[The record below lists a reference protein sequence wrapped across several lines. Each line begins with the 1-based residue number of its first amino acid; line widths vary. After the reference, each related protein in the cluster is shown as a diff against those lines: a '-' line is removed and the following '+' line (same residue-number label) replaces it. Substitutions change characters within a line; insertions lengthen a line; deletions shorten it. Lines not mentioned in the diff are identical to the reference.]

1 VKENDNNSSNYILTA
16 SNNLINKVRENDE
29 NSSNYILTA
38 SNNLINK
45 VRENDENSSNYILTA
60 SNNLI
65 NKVRENDENS
75 SNYILTTS
83 NLISKRITDLTT
95 DMITENS
102 SAINKFIVNNSYNN
116 NLEVNGTLTI
126 NSNLIVLGDTTR
138 LDTVAYTTERLE
150 VVNTNNTTTAF
161 MVQQNS
167 TDRDIFVAS
176 NMNTAVFKVAN
187 NGDVLITGAGVYKR
201 NDRDVIWDTSN
212 YILTASNNL
221 INKVREND
229 ENSSNYILT
238 ASNNLINKIKENDN
252 NSSNY
257 ILTASNNLINK
268 VKEND
273 ENSSNYI
280 LTASNNLINKVREN
294 DNNSSN
300 YILTTSNNLIN
311 KVNANDNN
319 ASNYILTINND
330 LIHRINTNDGNVGES
345 VLSTSN
351 ILAQRINK
359 YSVWE
364 PVGTNIYY
372 YSTGNV
378 GIGTTNPSTDLHIY
392 DNLINETKLTIQ
404 NNYSV
409 AASGLP
415 TEISVVGAT
424 GSIIDATEDR
434 YIMFPYS
441 GTGATSDYTF
451 TTTEALNADILV
463 VGGGGGGGARHA
475 GGGGAGTLMYHKNII
490 LNGTYNIK
498 VGKGGAGNT
507 SGILNG
513 GNASDGN
520 FSQFIR
526 SDGTQHY
533 YAVGGGRGTGGGFS
547 YANTNGGQGMLYDPN
562 LTLSSGNI
570 FNSALVAVLNKG
582 YVNTLPSP
590 EGCRGN
596 IGGIQVSNFK
606 GGGGGGAGGVGMNH
620 DIEASVNDGYGGLG
634 LAVDITGTPVVYAG
648 GGNGCDFYGSVS
660 QVFDPTYNTIQL
672 RGGGGY
678 GSDYGTP
685 QAGLDGTGGGGGGQG
700 DDNYGGGKGG
710 SGIVI
715 IRYRKLLSASASAS
729 IELIRGTTTD
739 ANNDWKLGNYAGDF
753 KIMSS
758 VSSVDT
764 NRLLL
769 TPEGDI
775 TVSGSVNAKSYLLG
789 GSNILIKIDETSNY
803 ILTTSNILSQRL
815 YNLDQ
820 LTSNIIGN
828 SISILN
834 SKVANNDDIT
844 SNFVISTSNIISKR
858 ITDLTTDMIAEKG
871 DANNKFIVN
880 NRYNNNL
887 ELNGTLTINSNLIV
901 LGDTT
906 RLDTIVYTTERLE
919 VVNANNTTT
928 AFMVQQNSTDR
939 DIFVASNMNTAVF
952 RVANNGDVLITG
964 AGVYKKNNRDVIWDT
979 SNYILTASNN
989 LINKIRENDNN
1000 SSNYTLTAS
1009 NNLINKI
1016 RENDN
1021 NSSNYTLT
1029 ASNNLINKV
1038 SENDRNSSNYILNTS
1053 NILIQNININDINV
1067 TAKIALISNTLIA
1080 IGILNDN
1087 NASNYILTA
1096 SNNLINKVREND
1108 NNSSN
1113 YILTASNNLI
1123 NKVRENDNNA
1133 SNYILTASNNL
1144 INKVRENDNN
1154 ASNYILTASNNLI
1167 NKVRENDNNTSN
1179 YILTT
1184 SNLISKRI
1192 TDLTTDMITE
1202 KSIAVNKFIVN
1213 NRYNNNLEVNGNL
1226 TVNSNLIVL
1235 GDTTRLD
1242 TVAYTTERLE
1252 VVNANNTTTAF
1263 MVQQNSADRD
1273 IFVASNMSSV
1283 VFRVA
1288 NDGDVFTNGDIGI
1301 GTTQPRSRLDVI
1313 GNMTINGDVIPGND
1327 SIYNLGSTSNKWKDL
1342 YLSGN
1347 SIFLNNTVLS
1357 SDEGANLS
1365 ITDETG
1371 SFKDINM
1378 KTIEL
1383 TGDAHII
1390 GNGIFKRN
1398 NRDVFWDTSNYILTA
1413 SNNLINK
1420 VRENDN
1426 NSSNYILTASNN
1438 LINKV
1443 KENDNNSSNY
1453 ILTASNNLINKV
1465 RENDNN
1471 SSNYILTASNNLINK
1486 VRENDNNSSNYILT
1500 ASNNL
1505 INKVKENDNNSS
1517 NYILTASNNL
1527 INKVKENDD
1536 NSSNYILTASNLI
1549 SKRITDLTTD
1559 MITEKSS
1566 AINKF
1571 IVNNRYNNNLE
1582 VNGTLTINSNLI
1594 VLGDTTRLD
1603 TIVYTTERLE
1613 VVNANNTTTA
1623 FMVQQNS
1630 ADRDIFVA
1638 SNMTTSVFRIANNG
1652 DVLINGAGV
1661 YKKNNRDVIW
1671 DTSNYIL
1678 TASNNLINKVR
1689 ENDNNSSNYILTTS
1703 NNLINKVRENDN
1715 NSSNYILTTSNNLIN
1730 KVRENDNNASNY
1742 ILTASNNLINKVREN
1757 DNNASNYI
1765 LTASNN
1771 LINKVRENDNNSS
1784 NYILTA
1790 SNNLI
1795 NKIRENDNNSSNYIL
1810 TASNNLINKIREN
1823 DNNSSNYILITS
1835 NILSQRLYNL
1845 DQLTS
1850 NIVSNS
1856 ISILNSKVT
1865 NNDDITSNLVLSTS
1879 NIISK
1884 RITDLTT
1891 DMINENTNGSKKFIV
1906 NNRYNNNLEVN
1917 GTLTINSN
1925 LIVLGDTTRLD
1936 TIVYTTE
1943 RLEVVNA
1950 NNTTT
1955 AFMVQQNS
1963 ADRDIFVASNMS
1975 TAVFRV
1981 ANNGDVLITGAG
1993 VYKKN
1998 NRDVIWDTS
2007 NYILTA
2013 SNNLINKIREND
2025 NNSSNYILTAS
2036 NNLINK
2042 IRENDNNASNY
2053 ILTASNNLIR
2063 RVNADDN
2070 NSSNYTLTASN
2081 NLINKIRENDNNSS
2095 NYTLTASNNLINK
2108 IRENDNNSSNYIL
2121 TASNNLIR
2129 RVNADD
2135 NNSSNYTLTA
2145 SNNLINKIR
2154 ENDNNSSNYIL
2165 TASNNLINKIRENDN
2180 NSSNYILTAS
2190 NNLIRRVNTDDN
2202 NSSNYTLTASN
2213 NLINK
2218 IRENDDNTSA
2228 KITVLTNTLLL
2239 IDATND
2245 DNMSNYVLS
2254 ASNLISKRITDLTT
2268 DMITERSNA
2277 VNKFIVNNRYNNN
2290 LEVNGNLTVNS
2301 NLIILGDS
2309 TRLDTTVYTTERLE
2323 VVNANNTT
2331 TAFMVQQNSANRDI
2345 FVASNMST
2353 AVFRIANNGDVN
2365 MNGVMTIKGDIIPS
2379 SNVAYNLGSVANRWK
2394 DLYLSGD
2401 SIYLNNTVLSSDSGS
2416 DLNIKDTSGTYKN
2429 ININTLQLNRSGKQI
2444 TLGIDETGRLTYT
2457 NASNVTSFAIT
2468 TTSVASANLDTSILN
2483 VDKGGT
2489 GVGTLASGQLLIGN
2503 GTGNV
2508 LQTSNLRWDNTN
2520 KRLGIGTSAPE
2531 NILHISDASTSNT
2544 KLTIQNSFVG
2554 SGSGSLPTEIV
2565 VAGAISSNI
2574 GINERYIMFPYSG
2587 TATSNSFTFT
2597 TTQNLICDI
2606 LLVGGGGGG
2615 GYSYIGGGGGAGG
2628 YVYTSNVNMTAG
2640 NYTVNV
2646 GAGGKD
2652 ASSTT
2657 GWFGGNG
2664 GNSSITG
2671 GINYT
2676 ALGGGGGAGGSS
2688 LGGVYIGKGNNGG
2701 SGGGGSIS
2709 SVAGGGGNSSG
2720 NGGTSIQFTTYG
2732 YGSGGDGTTYT
2743 PTANAQ
2749 IRPNR
2754 GGNGGG
2760 ASGIPS
2766 DVSGGDGLANS
2777 ITGTLVTYAG
2787 GGGGGNDAN
2796 NVKIPGGIGGGGA
2809 GSEGTGLPAIA
2820 GADGFGGG
2828 GGGAR
2833 GWSSGPSA
2841 KGGSGIVIIR
2851 YRTYLTGSASSSSA
2865 SIELI
2870 RGSPADSN
2878 TDYKIGNYEGEFK
2891 IMSSTSNVDISR
2903 LHINSSGNV
2912 GIGTSAPIAN
2922 LHITDASINNTK
2934 LTIQNTFLS
2943 NGSNSKLPNQINVVG
2958 AISTN
2963 IGAFDRCIIFPY
2975 SLDNTGIGQ
2984 TLYTI
2989 TTTEN
2994 LLCDILIVGGGGG
3007 GSAGHGGGGGAGQ
3020 LVLMYQAT
3028 LNSGTYTI
3036 KVGKGGNKTVASS
3049 STYTVVTHATKGADS
3064 SFETVVA
3071 EGGGANGANISDKN
3085 GGSGAGGDAYGGD
3098 GGTSGAGNK
3107 NTTVDTFPGAT
3118 VYSRGNNGGNNLDSG
3133 TGGGGGGAGQIG
3145 INGTN
3150 SSPHGKGGNGLS
3162 GISEINYDFKSSF
3175 GTTVG
3180 KIEGDGLVWFAGGG
3194 GGGGDFNT
3202 SGGLGGGGGG
3212 KTGYT
3217 NAGNNGDD
3225 GTGSGGGGGSGYS
3238 GNGGNGGS
3246 GIVIIKYRKA
3256 ILPSSSSIIELIQ
3269 GTSADS
3275 NTDYKLGNYSGD
3287 FKIMTST
3294 SNVDINSLLISANGE
3309 MTLSSNLLI
3318 QSRIGIGTTSPS
3330 SKLEVYGG
3338 DIRLNT
3344 NWIAGATMNVLG
3356 INTDR
3361 RLEFSFNNG
3370 TSLYD
3375 TNKIRF
3381 LTGTSLLER
3390 MVIDTSG
3397 NVGIG
3402 GNTTVGGSS
3411 TVSGSATIAGNMN
3424 VAGTILFNMNWTGGV
3439 IANLMAYN
3447 ADKRLE
3453 FSFDNGTALYDNNK
3467 LRFFTGPGVQ
3477 PFPRMTIA
3485 TNGNVGIGT
3494 ITPSQRVH
3502 IVHPSNG
3509 LVRIETDTSAISQVS
3524 GIEFGIPSYSSATR
3538 SKITST
3544 SYTGDASD
3552 LQFYTSASTSSSAT
3566 RMTIATSGN
3575 VGIGTATPSQR
3586 VHIVHPSNGLVRI
3599 ETDTSAASQVSGIEF
3614 GIPSYSSATRS
3625 KITSTTYTG
3634 DGSDLQFYTSSST
3647 SSSTA
3652 RMMITSNG
3660 FIGIGTATPSQRLHV
3675 VHPSNNLV
3683 RIETNS
3689 NAISQV
3695 SGIEFGIPSYSS
3707 AIRSKITS
3715 TTYAG
3720 DASDLQ
3726 FYTSSGASA
3735 TTRMMI
3741 TSNGNVGIGTSPEN
3755 KLHIYDTIAPNTKM
3769 TIQNSYV
3776 IPTLPTEIVVPG
3788 SISSNIGITDRYIIF
3803 PYTSDSPG
3811 LTGQTQYSF
3820 TTSGNLLC
3828 DILIIGGGG
3837 GGGMGGGG
3845 GGGYVYMSN
3854 VNMTSSNYTVRV
3866 GNGGSGIGTYYSNG
3880 SQGYHS
3886 SISGGSINNI
3896 IAYGGG
3902 GGGGAFAPSHTTGQ
3916 VGSYGGQGADT
3927 TTKQTYTST
3936 QGNIGGTSIYGFYGS
3951 GGGGGGAGSIGSDSV
3966 FVDGIYAGGNYV
3978 YNRGGQGGNGKM
3990 NDITGTVVNYAGGGT
4005 GGASTDYGTDSSPKI
4020 PPLGGG
4026 GIGSRA
4032 PGENGGNGTNGL
4044 GGGGGGGDHQ
4054 RSSGGNGGSG
4064 IVIIRY
4070 RNTVAFVLAALTP
4083 AETSASIELTRGL
4096 PGDANTDYKIGNFNG
4111 DFKIMS
4117 STSNVDIN
4125 RLLLT
4130 SNGDITV
4137 SGSIEAP
4144 KYLLGG
4150 RNILE
4155 DTSNYVLS
4163 TNNIISERIF
4173 HLNNDIVAMN
4183 TNTATNIIRDT
4194 SAKVSLLCNTMLAI
4208 GNLNSRSLHNTVN
4221 NFTDNTT
4228 SKFTMLCNTML
4239 AIGKANDN
4247 NISNYIFAT
4256 SNKILSAINANSAI
4270 NATAN
4275 NLEVNGN
4282 LTVNSNL
4289 IVLGDSTR
4297 LETTV
4302 YTTERMEIVNA
4313 NNTTTALMVQQ
4324 NTANRDIFVASNMS
4338 TRVFNIANNGDVN
4351 MNGSLT
4357 ATNITGALN
4366 MANAT
4371 SGTLAVARGGTGAT
4385 TLTAGQVLIGNTT
4398 SALQTANL
4406 TWDIANSRL
4415 GIGTATPIR
4424 QLHVVGEIIATDNII
4439 SYYSDERLKTK
4450 IGDINEP
4457 LKIINKL
4464 NGFYYIPNE
4473 LARINGITNTDKEI
4487 GLSAQDVQRVLPE
4500 IVNIAPFDLATDEE
4514 GRKISKSGENYLTMS
4529 YERLAPVFVEAIK
4542 ELEQKNTVLEQKNK
4556 DLSEKYNTLLEDITI
4571 IKKTLSS
4578 IKPQ

>member
-1 VKENDNNSSNYILTA
+1 
-16 SNNLINKVRENDE
+16 
-29 NSSNYILTA
+29 
-38 SNNLINK
+38 
-45 VRENDENSSNYILTA
+45 
-60 SNNLI
+60 
-65 NKVRENDENS
+65 
-75 SNYILTTS
+75 
-83 NLISKRITDLTT
+83 
-95 DMITENS
+95 
-102 SAINKFIVNNSYNN
+102 
-116 NLEVNGTLTI
+116 
-126 NSNLIVLGDTTR
+126 
-138 LDTVAYTTERLE
+138 
-150 VVNTNNTTTAF
+150 
-161 MVQQNS
+161 
-167 TDRDIFVAS
+167 
-176 NMNTAVFKVAN
+176 
-187 NGDVLITGAGVYKR
+187 
-201 NDRDVIWDTSN
+201 
-212 YILTASNNL
+212 
-221 INKVREND
+221 
-229 ENSSNYILT
+229 
-238 ASNNLINKIKENDN
+238 
-252 NSSNY
+252 
-257 ILTASNNLINK
+257 
-268 VKEND
+268 
-273 ENSSNYI
+273 
-280 LTASNNLINKVREN
+280 
-294 DNNSSN
+294 
-300 YILTTSNNLIN
+300 
-311 KVNANDNN
+311 
-319 ASNYILTINND
+319 
-330 LIHRINTNDGNVGES
+330 
-345 VLSTSN
+345 
-351 ILAQRINK
+351 
-359 YSVWE
+359 
-364 PVGTNIYY
+364 
-372 YSTGNV
+372 
-378 GIGTTNPSTDLHIY
+378 
-392 DNLINETKLTIQ
+392 
-404 NNYSV
+404 
-409 AASGLP
+409 
-415 TEISVVGAT
+415 
-424 GSIIDATEDR
+424 
-434 YIMFPYS
+434 
-441 GTGATSDYTF
+441 
-451 TTTEALNADILV
+451 
-463 VGGGGGGGARHA
+463 
-475 GGGGAGTLMYHKNII
+475 
-490 LNGTYNIK
+490 
-498 VGKGGAGNT
+498 
-507 SGILNG
+507 
-513 GNASDGN
+513 
-520 FSQFIR
+520 
-526 SDGTQHY
+526 
-533 YAVGGGRGTGGGFS
+533 
-547 YANTNGGQGMLYDPN
+547 
-562 LTLSSGNI
+562 
-570 FNSALVAVLNKG
+570 
-582 YVNTLPSP
+582 
-590 EGCRGN
+590 
-596 IGGIQVSNFK
+596 
-606 GGGGGGAGGVGMNH
+606 
-620 DIEASVNDGYGGLG
+620 
-634 LAVDITGTPVVYAG
+634 
-648 GGNGCDFYGSVS
+648 
-660 QVFDPTYNTIQL
+660 
-672 RGGGGY
+672 
-678 GSDYGTP
+678 
-685 QAGLDGTGGGGGGQG
+685 
-700 DDNYGGGKGG
+700 
-710 SGIVI
+710 
-715 IRYRKLLSASASAS
+715 
-729 IELIRGTTTD
+729 
-739 ANNDWKLGNYAGDF
+739 
-753 KIMSS
+753 
-758 VSSVDT
+758 
-764 NRLLL
+764 
-769 TPEGDI
+769 
-775 TVSGSVNAKSYLLG
+775 
-789 GSNILIKIDETSNY
+789 
-803 ILTTSNILSQRL
+803 
-815 YNLDQ
+815 
-820 LTSNIIGN
+820 
-828 SISILN
+828 
-834 SKVANNDDIT
+834 
-844 SNFVISTSNIISKR
+844 
-858 ITDLTTDMIAEKG
+858 
-871 DANNKFIVN
+871 
-880 NRYNNNL
+880 
-887 ELNGTLTINSNLIV
+887 
-901 LGDTT
+901 
-906 RLDTIVYTTERLE
+906 
-919 VVNANNTTT
+919 
-928 AFMVQQNSTDR
+928 
-939 DIFVASNMNTAVF
+939 
-952 RVANNGDVLITG
+952 
-964 AGVYKKNNRDVIWDT
+964 
-979 SNYILTASNN
+979 
-989 LINKIRENDNN
+989 
-1000 SSNYTLTAS
+1000 
-1009 NNLINKI
+1009 
-1016 RENDN
+1016 
-1021 NSSNYTLT
+1021 
-1029 ASNNLINKV
+1029 
-1038 SENDRNSSNYILNTS
+1038 
-1053 NILIQNININDINV
+1053 LIQNINVNDINA
-1067 TAKIALISNTLIA
+1067 TAKIALLSNTLLA
-1080 IGILNDN
+1080 IGIL
-1087 NASNYILTA
+1087 
-1096 SNNLINKVREND
+1096 
-1108 NNSSN
+1108 
-1113 YILTASNNLI
+1113 
-1123 NKVRENDNNA
+1123 NDNNA

-1154 ASNYILTASNNLI
+1154 ASNYILTSSNNLI
-1167 NKVRENDNNTSN
+1167 NKVRENDNNASN
-1179 YILTT
+1179 YILT
-1184 SNLISKRI
+1184 S
-1192 TDLTTDMITE
+1192 
-1202 KSIAVNKFIVN
+1202 
-1213 NRYNNNLEVNGNL
+1213 
-1226 TVNSNLIVL
+1226 
-1235 GDTTRLD
+1235 
-1242 TVAYTTERLE
+1242 
-1252 VVNANNTTTAF
+1252 
-1263 MVQQNSADRD
+1263 
-1273 IFVASNMSSV
+1273 
-1283 VFRVA
+1283 
-1288 NDGDVFTNGDIGI
+1288 
-1301 GTTQPRSRLDVI
+1301 
-1313 GNMTINGDVIPGND
+1313 
-1327 SIYNLGSTSNKWKDL
+1327 
-1342 YLSGN
+1342 
-1347 SIFLNNTVLS
+1347 
-1357 SDEGANLS
+1357 
-1365 ITDETG
+1365 
-1371 SFKDINM
+1371 
-1378 KTIEL
+1378 
-1383 TGDAHII
+1383 
-1390 GNGIFKRN
+1390 
-1398 NRDVFWDTSNYILTA
+1398 

-1420 VRENDN
+1420 IRENDN

-1438 LINKV
+1438 LINK
-1443 KENDNNSSNY
+1443 
-1453 ILTASNNLINKV
+1453 I
-1465 RENDNN
+1465 
-1471 SSNYILTASNNLINK
+1471 
-1486 VRENDNNSSNYILT
+1486 
-1500 ASNNL
+1500 
-1505 INKVKENDNNSS
+1505 
-1517 NYILTASNNL
+1517 
-1527 INKVKENDD
+1527 
-1536 NSSNYILTASNLI
+1536 
-1549 SKRITDLTTD
+1549 
-1559 MITEKSS
+1559 
-1566 AINKF
+1566 
-1571 IVNNRYNNNLE
+1571 
-1582 VNGTLTINSNLI
+1582 
-1594 VLGDTTRLD
+1594 
-1603 TIVYTTERLE
+1603 
-1613 VVNANNTTTA
+1613 
-1623 FMVQQNS
+1623 
-1630 ADRDIFVA
+1630 
-1638 SNMTTSVFRIANNG
+1638 
-1652 DVLINGAGV
+1652 
-1661 YKKNNRDVIW
+1661 
-1671 DTSNYIL
+1671 
-1678 TASNNLINKVR
+1678 
-1689 ENDNNSSNYILTTS
+1689 
-1703 NNLINKVRENDN
+1703 
-1715 NSSNYILTTSNNLIN
+1715 
-1730 KVRENDNNASNY
+1730 
-1742 ILTASNNLINKVREN
+1742 
-1757 DNNASNYI
+1757 
-1765 LTASNN
+1765 
-1771 LINKVRENDNNSS
+1771 RENDNNSS

-2053 ILTASNNLIR
+2053 ILTASNNLI
-2063 RVNADDN
+2063 
-2070 NSSNYTLTASN
+2070 
-2081 NLINKIRENDNNSS
+2081 NKIRENDNNSS
-2095 NYTLTASNNLINK
+2095 NYVLTTSNLLAQRLNKYSLWEPISSSIYYNSGNVGIGTNSPTTDLHIYDAVISETKLTIQNNSLVAGITPSGGVFTTSQITGGGDKFVIFTAGTSSFTVPVGGLNCDILMIGGGGGSPVHSGGGAGACIVAINQTLPAGFCVVSVGDGGSVNNGFGTNGNDSYIKVDNSDRYRARGGGMGGSQWQTEIDGGCGGGGRFNNYNPEYNPGMTTYGGVAVNTNVVNGSTATIGPSITSTYAVMGNSGGNGNEYGSSGGGGGIGSTGFSSGPGGNGAYQVTLTGTATPINFRNYFANGSTSFGVQDGTSGNYYIGGGGGGRLQTGGLNGSGQFQTGGLGGGGGTGGLVVENTGSGAAPFGKGGSGIVIIRYRIATLPITLGNPSIELIRGITSDSNTDYKIGNYGGDFKIMSSTSNIDTNMVILTTNGNMTISGSVNATSYLLGGSNILIKVDETSNYVLSTSNNLIRRTDTNDRNASNYILTASNNLINK

-2121 TASNNLIR
+2121 TASNNLINKIR
-2129 RVNADD
+2129 END

-2190 NNLIRRVNTDDN
+2190 NNLIRRVNADDN

-2218 IRENDDNTSA
+2218 IRENDENTSA
-2228 KITVLTNTLLL
+2228 KVTVLTNTLLL

-2268 DMITERSNA
+2268 DMITENA
-2277 VNKFIVNNRYNNN
+2277 NANKKFIVNNRYNNN

-2394 DLYLSGD
+2394 DLYLSGN

-2489 GVGTLASGQLLIGN
+2489 GVGTLASGQLLFGN

-2544 KLTIQNSFVG
+2544 KLTIQNSFVSSG
-2554 SGSGSLPTEIV
+2554 SGSGSLPTEIIVAGAISSNIGINERFIMFPYSGSGTTKDYTFTTTENLVCDILVVGGGGGGGQFGGGGGGGSIIFGSNISISTGNSVSIKVGNGGTGSTNFNAGINGINGNDTSIIINTIEYIAKGGGGGGSRDGTNVGRNGNTGGSGGGGSTGEGGQQYLGGISNKNIYSNFISFGNNGGKGKTDINGSPGWASGGGGGAGSAGSDFSSITGGGNGGSGKEFVSYFGTSVGHNGWFGGGGGGNTYINAGNRGYGNGGNGLFGGGGSGGYDGGVEISADNGLANTGGGGGGSKYDGSGSINGGNGGSGVVIIRYRSPGGSSTAISSASIELIRGAPNDSNTDYKIGNYEGEFKIMSSTSNVDISRLHINSSGNIGIGTSAPIANLHITDTNTSNTKLTIQNNSISSTSVSSGSLPTEIV

-2688 LGGVYIGKGNNGG
+2688 LGGAFIGKGNNGG
-2701 SGGGGSIS
+2701 SGGGGSIFN
-2709 SVAGGGGNSSG
+2709 AGGSG

-2732 YGSGGDGTTYT
+2732 YGSGGDGTTYI
-2743 PTANAQ
+2743 PTTNAQ

-2777 ITGTLVTYAG
+2777 ITGVLVSYAG
-2787 GGGGGNDAN
+2787 GGGGGNDAY
-2796 NVKIPGGIGGGGA
+2796 VKIPGGLGGGGA
-2809 GSEGTGLPAIA
+2809 GSDGNGLPAVA

-2833 GWSSGPSA
+2833 GWASGPSA

-2851 YRTYLTGSASSSSA
+2851 YRMSSISSSSSSA

-2870 RGSPADSN
+2870 RGAPNDSN

-3118 VYSRGNNGGNNLDSG
+3118 VYSRGNNGGNNIDSG

-3150 SSPHGKGGNGLS
+3150 SSPYGKGGNGLS

-3269 GTSADS
+3269 GTSSDE

-3294 SNVDINSLLISANGE
+3294 SNIDINSLLISANGE

-3344 NWIAGATMNVLG
+3344 TWVAGAAMNVLG

-3411 TVSGSATIAGNMN
+3411 TISGSATIAGNMN

-3439 IANLMAYN
+3439 TANLMAYN

-3453 FSFDNGTALYDNNK
+3453 FSYNDGTALYDNNK

-3477 PFPRMTIA
+3477 PFPRMI
-3485 TNGNVGIGT
+3485 I
-3494 ITPSQRVH
+3494 
-3502 IVHPSNG
+3502 
-3509 LVRIETDTSAISQVS
+3509 D
-3524 GIEFGIPSYSSATR
+3524 
-3538 SKITST
+3538 
-3544 SYTGDASD
+3544 
-3552 LQFYTSASTSSSAT
+3552 
-3566 RMTIATSGN
+3566 TSGN
-3575 VGIGTATPSQR
+3575 VGIGTTTNLTNR
-3586 VHIVHPSNGLVRI
+3586 LNVNG
-3599 ETDTSAASQVSGIEF
+3599 T
-3614 GIPSYSSATRS
+3614 
-3625 KITSTTYTG
+3625 
-3634 DGSDLQFYTSSST
+3634 
-3647 SSSTA
+3647 
-3652 RMMITSNG
+3652 
-3660 FIGIGTATPSQRLHV
+3660 
-3675 VHPSNNLV
+3675 
-3683 RIETNS
+3683 
-3689 NAISQV
+3689 
-3695 SGIEFGIPSYSS
+3695 
-3707 AIRSKITS
+3707 
-3715 TTYAG
+3715 
-3720 DASDLQ
+3720 
-3726 FYTSSGASA
+3726 ASA
-3735 TTRMMI
+3735 TLFSGSFSGTGNSLTNI
-3741 TSNGNVGIGTSPEN
+3741 PISGITDLQTTLNNTCNYILTTSNVLAQRINKYSVWEPTTSNIYYYSSGNVGIGTTAPVN
-3755 KLHIYDTIAPNTKM
+3755 KLHISDTVSPNTKM
-3769 TIQNSYV
+3769 TIQNNNLLYV
-3776 IPTLPTEIVVPG
+3776 PSTTLPNVINVAGT
-3788 SISSNIGITDRYIIF
+3788 ISSNIGTTERYIMF
-3803 PYTSDSPG
+3803 PYSGTGTSTSY
-3811 LTGQTQYSF
+3811 TF
-3820 TTSGNLLC
+3820 TITENIIC
-3828 DILIIGGGG
+3828 DILVVGGGG
-3837 GGGMGGGG
+3837 GGG
-3845 GGGYVYMSN
+3845 S
-3854 VNMTSSNYTVRV
+3854 
-3866 GNGGSGIGTYYSNG
+3866 
-3880 SQGYHS
+3880 
-3886 SISGGSINNI
+3886 
-3896 IAYGGG
+3896 
-3902 GGGGAFAPSHTTGQ
+3902 F
-3916 VGSYGGQGADT
+3916 
-3927 TTKQTYTST
+3927 
-3936 QGNIGGTSIYGFYGS
+3936 
-3951 GGGGGGAGSIGSDSV
+3951 
-3966 FVDGIYAGGNYV
+3966 
-3978 YNRGGQGGNGKM
+3978 
-3990 NDITGTVVNYAGGGT
+3990 
-4005 GGASTDYGTDSSPKI
+4005 
-4020 PPLGGG
+4020 
-4026 GIGSRA
+4026 
-4032 PGENGGNGTNGL
+4032 
-4044 GGGGGGGDHQ
+4044 GGGGGGGDVIYSSNVLFASGTYTAITGAGGIGNTVNAGSGYNGYTSSIIGGTVSFSAAGGGGGGGWYTQ
-4054 RSSGGNGGSG
+4054 PPASPLISGFSSGGGGGCAGGANTRPDTNLFSGIGGFADGVNCNGGGGGSSGNGYNASSTKAGNGGVGNSVSITGSVINYGGGGGGSSRINDSTTKGIGVDGGGDGGWGRIISGYGQPPIAGSPNTGGGGGGGGVDDGAVGGSG

-4070 RNTVAFVLAALTP
+4070 RGMMSSYASP
-4083 AETSASIELTRGL
+4083 ISSASIELTRGL
-4096 PGDANTDYKIGNFNG
+4096 PGDENIDYKIGNYNG

-4150 RNILE
+4150 RNILD

-4173 HLNNDIVAMN
+4173 HMNNDIVAMN

-4194 SAKVSLLCNTMLAI
+4194 SAKVTLLCNTMLAI

-4313 NNTTTALMVQQ
+4313 NNTTAALMVQQ

-4542 ELEQKNTVLEQKNK
+4542 ELEQKNTVLEQKNTVLEQKNK
-4556 DLSEKYNTLLEDITI
+4556 DLSDKYNTLLEDITI